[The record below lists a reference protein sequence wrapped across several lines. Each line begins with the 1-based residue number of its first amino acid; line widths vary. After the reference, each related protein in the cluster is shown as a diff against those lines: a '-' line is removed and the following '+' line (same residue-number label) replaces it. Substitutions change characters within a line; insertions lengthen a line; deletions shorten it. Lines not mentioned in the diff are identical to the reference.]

1 MKHDFCYI
9 SKKNPEVKEAYQNIL
24 NLIHEVQ
31 GLVRDDFTFQYT
43 PVGSY
48 QRNMIT
54 YDSKSNV
61 GFDFDFNIEVND
73 DDQNYTAKQI
83 KNILQDAFNQVV
95 HQYGYDYPEDSTR
108 VLTIKKKDRK
118 NSRILH
124 SCDFAIINNYIDED
138 GYDCQEYIHF
148 NKKQNSYNWCDQP
161 RGFYML
167 PEKVEW
173 IKENDL
179 WNEMKQLYLQKKDDN
194 EDEHVHSRSIF
205 ASAVHQI
212 CQQNGFFNE

>member
-83 KNILQDAFNQVV
+83 KNILQRAFNEVAQ
-95 HQYGYDYPEDSTR
+95 QYGYDYPEDSTR

-148 NKKQNSYNWCDQP
+148 NKKQNSYNWCEQP

>member
-83 KNILQDAFNQVV
+83 KNILQRAFNEVAQ
-95 HQYGYDYPEDSTR
+95 QYGYDYPEDSTR

-148 NKKQNSYNWCDQP
+148 NKKQNSYNWCEQP

-194 EDEHVHSRSIF
+194 EDEHVHSRPIF

>member
-83 KNILQDAFNQVV
+83 KNILQRAFNEVAQ
-95 HQYGYDYPEDSTR
+95 QYGYDYPEDSTR

-124 SCDFAIINNYIDED
+124 SCDFAIINNYINED

-148 NKKQNSYNWCDQP
+148 NKKQNSYNWCEQP

-179 WNEMKQLYLQKKDDN
+179 WNEMKQLYLQEKDDN